1 MCCPT
6 LGEAARALG
15 TTQPV
20 LAAQIARLEHD
31 LGKHLLERAGRGR
44 GMQATQFG
52 ARVVTA
58 VQ

>member
-1 MCCPT
+1 M
-6 LGEAARALG
+6 
-15 TTQPV
+15 
-20 LAAQIARLEHD
+20 ARLEHD